1 MWQYIKGFCV
11 VTIEGLNLEK
21 FINNLAKNKIYI
33 FNIKRISETKIE
45 AYVYKDDV
53 KELIS
58 IYRKSNYNLK
68 IKKSVGL
75 PFFMKRV
82 YKRKTLLFGGVLSLL
97 ILLFLT
103 TFITNVYIDC
113 PEGIDKKELRREIY
127 ECGLKPGTNK
137 YIINKKDIRDSILY
151 KFNSVAYISIN
162 IQGTSAFVDIVKKA
176 EEPKENSKIN
186 CNIIAKKDGIIE
198 KVIPRSGESLIKK
211 GDIVKTGDVLIAGGN
226 LIAKGE
232 VWAKTFYEITE
243 KVEYTNKSKY
253 RTGKNKKIFKIK
265 LYNKEFITNK
275 DIHYKEYDVKTKDFK
290 IKYKN
295 FEFPIQVQV
304 DTFYEVNIKKNDK
317 DLNAIKNT
325 LKSKALKKMDYLL
338 PVQARIIDKNEN
350 YNVEKNI
357 LKFTVIIQTL
367 ENIGKYEQ
375 VEGGTYTDDKLQ
387 DTYRE

>member
-1 MWQYIKGFCV
+1 MWQYVKGFCV

-21 FINNLAKNKIYI
+21 FINNLAKNRIYI

-45 AYVYKDDV
+45 AYVYKEDV
-53 KELIS
+53 KNLIS

-68 IKKSVGL
+68 IKKSVGI
-75 PFFMKRV
+75 PFFMKKV
-82 YKRKTLLFGGVLSLL
+82 YKRKTLLFGGVLSLF

-113 PEGIDKKELRREIY
+113 PEGIDKKALRSEIY
-127 ECGLKPGTNK
+127 ECGLKPGINK

-162 IQGTSAFVDIVKKA
+162 IKGTSAFVDIVKKA

-198 KVIPRSGESLIKK
+198 KVIPRSGEALIKK

-226 LIAKGE
+226 LTAKGE

-243 KVEYTNKSKY
+243 KVEYANKSKY
-253 RTGKNKKIFKIK
+253 RTGKNKKIFRIK
-265 LYNKEFITNK
+265 LYDNEFSINKNIS
-275 DIHYKEYDVKTKDFK
+275 YKEYDVKTKDLK
-290 IKYKN
+290 IKYKD
-295 FEFPIQVQV
+295 FEFPIQIQI

-317 DLNAIKNT
+317 DLNEIKNT

-350 YNVEKNI
+350 YSVEKNI

-367 ENIGKYEQ
+367 ENIGRYEQ
-375 VEGGTYTDDKLQ
+375 VEGGNYTEDKLQ
-387 DTYRE
+387 DTDSE